1 MNRIGCLLALLV
13 IAGLYGCDTM
23 FLGPDPEN
31 TPVTNFEIFWSDF
44 DRYYAQFEVR
54 HIDWDSVYA
63 VTRPRITAG
72 MSDRQLYDILAGLVG
87 DINDMHVGLNTP
99 LGSAMWSGSS
109 RGSYPSM
116 RLINAGKYIQVG
128 AAQHAVM
135 EYRRCLTAGI
145 GYLIIPS
152 FDGTGTGTSS
162 LDTRYEVIDDV
173 LAGWKD
179 MRAIIIDVRWNGGG
193 NSSNAEAVAGRFA
206 DATHVYAQS
215 RQKNGPGKSDFSPWT
230 IHTIGPKGAYQFT
243 RPVVVLT
250 SRATS
255 SSAEVF
261 VLAMQSMP
269 HVIVIGDTTGG
280 GVGNPVYRELPNG
293 WTYRLSTKIEA
304 DAHGRIVEGTGV
316 FPSIPVRT
324 TVADSAN
331 GTDRILEKA
340 LNILGSGN
348 SDI

>member
-1 MNRIGCLLALLV
+1 MNGKRLLV
-13 IAGLYGCDTM
+13 TILVLVGLYGCDTM

-31 TPVTNFEIFWSDF
+31 TPEANFEVFWRDF
-44 DRYYAQFEVR
+44 DRYYAQFGVR
-54 HIDWDSVYA
+54 HIDWDSVYS
-63 VTRPRITAG
+63 VTRPRITAT
-72 MSDRQLYDILAGLVG
+72 MSDWQLHIVLAGLVRN
-87 DINDMHVGLNTP
+87 INDMHVGLYTP
-99 LGSAMWSGSS
+99 FGIDGWNGAHD
-109 RGSYPSM
+109 RSYPSM
-116 RLINAGKYIQVG
+116 RLINARKYIEVG
-128 AAQHAVM
+128 AAQNSVL
-135 EYRRCLTAGI
+135 EYRQCLTAGI

-152 FDGTGTGTSS
+152 FEGQGEGMSS

-173 LAGWKD
+173 LSRWKD
-179 MRAIIIDVRWNGGG
+179 MKAIIIDVRWNGGG
-193 NSSNAEAVAGRFA
+193 NSTNAEAVAGRFA

-215 RQKNGPGKSDFSPWT
+215 RQKNGPAKTDFSPWLT
-230 IHTIGPKGAYQFT
+230 HTIGPKGPYQFT
-243 RPVVVLT
+243 KPVVVLT

-269 HVIVIGDTTGG
+269 HVSVIGDTTGG

-304 DAHGRIVEGTGV
+304 DAQGRIVEGTGV
-316 FPSIPVRT
+316 FPMIPVRT
-324 TVADSAN
+324 TAADSAN

-340 LNILGSGN
+340 LQILSSSN